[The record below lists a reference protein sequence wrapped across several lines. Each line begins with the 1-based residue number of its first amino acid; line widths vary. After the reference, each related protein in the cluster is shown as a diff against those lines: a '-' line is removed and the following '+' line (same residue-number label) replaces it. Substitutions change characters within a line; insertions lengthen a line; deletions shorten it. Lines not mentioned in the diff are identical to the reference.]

1 MEVESLHTITKK
13 VLIIGLEKCSGNVK
27 KKGFWVLRFTYLIV
41 ILVLFYWIKII
52 EVSIQP
58 KTGYEEPDNLG

>member
-27 KKGFWVLRFTYLIV
+27 KKGFQGIKDYLPG
-41 ILVLFYWIKII
+41 ILTSLILLDKDNR
-52 EVSIQP
+52 SIYP
-58 KTGYEEPDNLG
+58 AKDWL